1 MYLGYTKPIKLQG
14 VVKTLIMG
22 AVASAVA
29 WALAIANDDSHG
41 YDQTSRWGLDYDCSS
56 LVIQAYEQAGVPV
69 KTNGAT
75 YTGNM
80 VSVFKRTGFV
90 DVTSQVNVKTGA
102 GLITG
107 DVVWKS
113 GHVEMMSR
121 SGYLV
126 GASINE
132 NGETTGGQT
141 GDQTGQEIRERTYYN
156 APWTTVLRYTEQS
169 VSKSDVV
176 SGNRYLSQSE
186 MTINATYIKNWL
198 QAKGW
203 TLNAICGMLGN
214 MQVESTINPAL
225 WQSMDEG
232 NTNLGYGLVQWT
244 PATKLISYAESIGS
258 SYSDIDV
265 QLKRIIYEK
274 DNNIQYYK
282 TSDYP
287 LTFTEFT
294 KSVKSPEYLASA
306 FLKNYE
312 RAGVEKE
319 DVRRSNAR
327 YWYDYFTEQ
336 GDGGIESD
344 DPVGNGKVVKSKA
357 MSLLML
363 VLATRK

>member
-1 MYLGYTKPIKLQG
+1 
-14 VVKTLIMG
+14 MG

-80 VSVFKRTGFV
+80 ISVFKQTGFV
-90 DVTSQVNVKTGA
+90 DVTNQVNVKTGV

-113 GHVEMMSR
+113 GHVEMVSR

-141 GDQTGQEIRERTYYN
+141 GDQTGEEIRERTYYN

-198 QAKGW
+198 LAKGW

-232 NTNLGYGLVQWT
+232 NTSLGYGLVQWT
-244 PATKLISYAESIGS
+244 PATKLISYADSIGA
-258 SYSDIDV
+258 SYSDIDT
-265 QLKRIIYEK
+265 QLQRIIYEK
-274 DNNIQYYK
+274 NNGIQYYK

-312 RAGVEKE
+312 RAGVGKE

-327 YWYDYFTEQ
+327 YWYDYFTSQ

-344 DPVGNGKVVKSKA
+344 TPTSDKVVKSKA